1 MSEAV
6 TAEGSQSQAIQPRER
21 RLAGF
26 WHRFKRNR
34 LAVFG
39 LVIVALMLLTAVFA
53 PLIAPKDP
61 QAQDYALT
69 LQPPGVGGLMGT
81 DSLGSDV
88 FSRVV
93 FGARIS
99 LYSSL
104 ISVGIALLIGVPVG
118 LTSGYFRGIWDE
130 WIVMR
135 IVDSLQ
141 AFPFLILALVIAAIL
156 GGGLGYAMIA
166 IGIGF
171 VPAFVRITRAQVL
184 TVRSLD
190 YVDAARA
197 IGTGHMG
204 IMLRHVL
211 PNSLPPLLVPT
222 TPPVGYAILAAAPPP
237 PPAPR
242 RPPPRAWAS
251 GLSRASR
258 AGARCSSRPSHT
270 SRPRGGWRSS
280 RAWRSS
286 SPSSA
291 STSSATASA
300 RPSTP
305 EPTTR
310 ERDRPLTRI
319 VATFSI
325 AAFDPETDSL
335 GVAVQSKFLAV
346 GSVVPWAR
354 AGVGALATQALANF
368 NYGPRGLDLMS
379 KGHTAEQTVG
389 APTSSDAGGDARG
402 RKG

>member
-6 TAEGSQSQAIQPRER
+6 TAEGSQSQTIQPRER

-39 LVIVALMLLTAVFA
+39 LVIVALMLLTAVLA

-135 IVDSLQ
+135 VVDSLQ

-211 PNSLPPLLVPT
+211 PNSLPPLLVQT
-222 TPPVGYAILAAAPPP
+222 TLAVGYAIIAEATLSFLGLGAEPGQPSWGSMLFQAQSYLTTAWWMAFFPGM
-237 PPAPR
+237 AIFFAVLGFNLLGDGVREALDPR
-242 RPPPRAWAS
+242 
-251 GLSRASR
+251 
-258 AGARCSSRPSHT
+258 T
-270 SRPRGGWRSS
+270 Y
-280 RAWRSS
+280 
-286 SPSSA
+286 
-291 STSSATASA
+291 
-300 RPSTP
+300 
-305 EPTTR
+305 
-310 ERDRPLTRI
+310 D
-319 VATFSI
+319 
-325 AAFDPETDSL
+325 
-335 GVAVQSKFLAV
+335 
-346 GSVVPWAR
+346 
-354 AGVGALATQALANF
+354 
-368 NYGPRGLDLMS
+368 
-379 KGHTAEQTVG
+379 
-389 APTSSDAGGDARG
+389 
-402 RKG
+402 